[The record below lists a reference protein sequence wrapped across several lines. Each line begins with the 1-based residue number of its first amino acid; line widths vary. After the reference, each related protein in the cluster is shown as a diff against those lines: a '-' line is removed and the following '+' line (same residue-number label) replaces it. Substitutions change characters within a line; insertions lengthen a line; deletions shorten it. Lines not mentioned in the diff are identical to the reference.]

1 MLKTALVS
9 IVGVPAIV
17 AIMTYPSG
25 GQTEPA
31 VITPLVELVTPQ
43 TTSDGIRPTG
53 FLASPPTTY
62 PAVPTAPVSGSITVD
77 PMTLQILEL
86 RDEMARTFRFENQA
100 FDLYE
105 DLARPEQ
112 RVADREIIAT
122 ALAEL
127 SPNTKSSTA
136 DWVTGNAVQSANI
149 FTAQQAATLRY
160 AIDRLEQVA
169 ATLNR
174 AELSEEATQMRRL
187 AKSAGLSMDDPK
199 TSHAKPSGEAA
210 LPDRILLR

>member
-17 AIMTYPSG
+17 ALTTYPSG

-53 FLASPPTTY
+53 FLACPPTTY

-77 PMTLQILEL
+77 PMTLRILEL
-86 RDEMARTFRFENQA
+86 RDEMAGTFRFENQT
-100 FDLYE
+100 FELYV
-105 DLARPEQ
+105 DLARSEQ
-112 RVADREIIAT
+112 QVADHEIIAT
-122 ALAEL
+122 ALAGL
-127 SPNTKSSTA
+127 SPNAKSSTA
-136 DWVTGNAVQSANI
+136 DWVTGNAVQSANV
-149 FTAQQAATLRY
+149 FTAQQAAALRY

-174 AELSEEATQMRRL
+174 AELSEQATQMRTL
-187 AKSAGLSMDDPK
+187 AKSVGLSIDDPK
-199 TSHAKPSGEAA
+199 TSHAKPSGEAS